1 MKIFNYTITA
11 LLVITVITAL
21 FSDMNT
27 SLGKWIILILSGI
40 KFILVAFN
48 FIEMRTSNPVWK
60 GILIGFIGV
69 FVLMMGFLTS

>member
-21 FSDMNT
+21 FSGMNT
-27 SLGKWIILILSGI
+27 SLSKWIILVLSGI

-48 FIEMRTSNPVWK
+48 FIEMRTANPVWK

>member
-48 FIEMRTSNPVWK
+48 FIEMRTANPVWK